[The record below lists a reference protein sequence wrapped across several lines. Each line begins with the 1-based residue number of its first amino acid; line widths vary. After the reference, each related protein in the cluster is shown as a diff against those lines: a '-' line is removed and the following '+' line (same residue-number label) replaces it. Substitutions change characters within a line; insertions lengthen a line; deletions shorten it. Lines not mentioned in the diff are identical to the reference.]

1 MVFKFVGGNIP
12 SPSSYQLW
20 TSSKTVSENVI
31 AALDTT
37 STHRGHYKNRIVQN
51 WQSFNPREV
60 SRCEGLKQR
69 LYLKGNAL
77 ISRVTWSDHSN
88 TIEVLVCVEFGIRS
102 LQITTVNHF
111 YSIPIKSE
119 AIFITRRIVK
129 ETKQWIQD
137 AVRDGVWAGSHLG

>member
-12 SPSSYQLW
+12 SPTSYQLW

-37 STHRGHYKNRIVQN
+37 STQLHYKNRIVQN

-69 LYLKGNAL
+69 LYYNAL
-77 ISRVTWSDHSN
+77 ISRVT
-88 TIEVLVCVEFGIRS
+88 
-102 LQITTVNHF
+102 
-111 YSIPIKSE
+111 
-119 AIFITRRIVK
+119 
-129 ETKQWIQD
+129 
-137 AVRDGVWAGSHLG
+137 